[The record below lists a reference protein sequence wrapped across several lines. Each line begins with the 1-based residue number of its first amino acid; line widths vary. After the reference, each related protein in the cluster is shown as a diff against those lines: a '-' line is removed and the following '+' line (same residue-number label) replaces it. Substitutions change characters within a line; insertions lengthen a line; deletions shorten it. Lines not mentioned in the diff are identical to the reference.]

1 MTRKEIGYCIVLI
14 GILLLFCIA
23 GERIN
28 YIESQQAP
36 SVDLYIADLQEQ
48 IDILRKD
55 LSDLKDIQQTT
66 IETAIIED
74 EPIGTLWNGIVPPVE
89 HDSTTSTAQVMEYV
103 GTFKVSA
110 YCPCR
115 LCTGKTDGITA
126 SGVKAQEGITVAAD
140 WSVLPV
146 GTVIEIE
153 GIGQRIVQD
162 KGSAIKGNRLDLFM
176 NSHKDALNF
185 GIQYLKIWIIK

>member
-1 MTRKEIGYCIVLI
+1 MTRKDIGYCIVLI
-14 GILLLFCIA
+14 GMLLLFCVA

-28 YIESQQAP
+28 QIESQQAP

-48 IDILRKD
+48 IDVLRKD
-55 LSDLKDIQQTT
+55 LSDLKSAQLTT
-66 IETAIIED
+66 AETVVIDD
-74 EPIGTLWNGIVPPVE
+74 EPLGTLWNGVIPPVE
-89 HDSTTSTAQVMEYV
+89 HDSTTTTAQVMEYV

-115 LCTGKTDGITA
+115 LCTGKTNGITA

-146 GTVIEIE
+146 GTVIEID

-162 KGSAIKGNRLDLFM
+162 KGSAIKGNRIDLYM
-176 NSHKDALNF
+176 NSHNDALNF
-185 GIQYLKIWIIK
+185 GVQYLKVWRIK